1 MREDLEGLE
10 IRRLTTEWKRPLLFF
25 LSALDEAGDADFF
38 LPHAFTEQAVE
49 RILLTARKDLYYV
62 LADGTQVLGYGM
74 LRGWDE
80 GYAIPSLGI
89 AIHPRFRGAGIGR
102 IFMHFLGAAAK
113 FRGASRIRLR
123 VKAKNTKAAK
133 LYESLGYEFCPE
145 EEGEYRVGFL
155 DLRHA
160 SR

>member
-1 MREDLEGLE
+1 MREDSEGLE

-38 LPHAFTEQAVE
+38 LPHAFTEEAVE

-133 LYESLGYEFCPE
+133 LYESLGYEF
-145 EEGEYRVGFL
+145 
-155 DLRHA
+155 
-160 SR
+160 

>member
-1 MREDLEGLE
+1 MREDSEGLE

-38 LPHAFTEQAVE
+38 LPHAFTEEAVE

-145 EEGEYRVGFL
+145 EGGEYRVGFL